1 MRKLS
6 LILLVS
12 LVLLVYAEDERGVVV
27 GSADMKNSRSFSRNL
42 TNPIR
47 KRRIGDLVEGG
58 WVDRVNVG

>member
-47 KRRIGDLVEGG
+47 KTQPLR
-58 WVDRVNVG
+58 